1 MLTSEYFS
9 QYIRHARVNDAQIF
23 LLNIRFW
30 NQVIL
35 VGKRTFFDVYI
46 QIRYSTWY
54 WEQPSKLGPVHNTM
68 MWSVVGNAMKK

>member
-35 VGKRTFFDVYI
+35 VGKRTFLMFISRSDILPGIGSNPPNWALYTT
-46 QIRYSTWY
+46 Q
-54 WEQPSKLGPVHNTM
+54 
-68 MWSVVGNAMKK
+68 